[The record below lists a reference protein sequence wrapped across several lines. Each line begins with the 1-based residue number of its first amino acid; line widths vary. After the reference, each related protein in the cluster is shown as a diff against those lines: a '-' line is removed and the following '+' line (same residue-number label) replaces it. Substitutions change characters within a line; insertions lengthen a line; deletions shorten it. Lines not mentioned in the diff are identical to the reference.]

1 MKPIKHLDYHYHDLT
16 PTGIALWS
24 LWRLRD
30 ILARWYDS
38 KVVVIA
44 VITGDY
50 TYGYL
55 VIENALGDAFWTG
68 DGFRHDGGGEGG
80 AAAIAARALLA
91 IYGVKELQYWEKVD
105 LCPGNELLRM
115 EEGSGI
121 DNSVLKGKA
130 KLKEVFQAVVD
141 EVFNAASIKDS
152 DYELL
157 SSREPQYIRYLVKG

>member
-1 MKPIKHLDYHYHDLT
+1 MKPIKHLDYTLKAC
-16 PTGIALWS
+16 GISQAS
-24 LWRLRD
+24 LRRLRD
-30 ILARWYDS
+30 ILVRWYDS

-55 VIENALGDAFWTG
+55 VVENTRGDAFWTG

-80 AAAIAARALLA
+80 AAAVAAQALLA
-91 IYGVKELQYWEKVD
+91 IFGVKELQYWEKVD
-105 LCPGNELLRM
+105 LSEGNELLRM

-121 DNSVLKGKA
+121 DNSVLKGKE
-130 KLKEVFQAVVD
+130 KLKAQFQKIVD
-141 EVFNAASIKDS
+141 EVVATR

-157 SSREPQYIRYLVKG
+157 SSKQAQYIRHLVRG

>member
-1 MKPIKHLDYHYHDLT
+1 MKPIKHLNYTLSAC
-16 PTGIALWS
+16 GISQAS
-24 LWRLRD
+24 LRRLRD

-38 KVVVIA
+38 KVVIIA

-80 AAAIAARALLA
+80 AAAVAARALLA
-91 IYGVKELQYWEKVD
+91 IYGVTELQYWEKVN

-115 EEGSGI
+115 EEGSGVE
-121 DNSVLKGKA
+121 NSVLKGIE
-130 KLKEVFQAVVD
+130 KLRGLFQKVVVEVV
-141 EVFNAASIKDS
+141 SDS

-157 SSREPQYIRYLVKG
+157 SSKQPQYIRHLVRG